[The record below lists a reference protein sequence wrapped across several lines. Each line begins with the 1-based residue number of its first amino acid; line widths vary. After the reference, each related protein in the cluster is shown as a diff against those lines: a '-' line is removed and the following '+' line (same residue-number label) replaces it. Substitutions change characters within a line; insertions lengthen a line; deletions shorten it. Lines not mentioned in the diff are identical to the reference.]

1 MRRYVV
7 VGMVVLL
14 SALIGC
20 KEETS
25 DDSLANIV
33 VSQKKQE
40 GEISSIS
47 GRMERVEK
55 TLADIQQSL
64 EKPAATVGIP
74 APAVI
79 TEGGAQDF
87 RNTQEYAQILA
98 ALTEVQKTHQE
109 IAAQRAQEEL
119 RDPRQAFQAMNDPEQ
134 MDSRLTLLVQNFAGR
149 IEDVAKRQQFEAD
162 VQQLRQ
168 NLTTP
173 RSVQQ
178 LYEQRTAE
186 LTARLNEEQDQ
197 RRKEFIQRELTSLQ
211 TATAEQL
218 EERLDRYQR
227 SEQMRQVRELQQTYE
242 IPREVLRDS
251 GIPTMGRG
259 GPGGFQ
265 GGPPG
270 GRGRG
275 R

>member
-1 MRRYVV
+1 MKRFAVI
-7 VGMVVLL
+7 GMVVLL
-14 SALIGC
+14 TALIGC
-20 KEETS
+20 KDETA
-25 DDSLANIV
+25 DESLVNIV
-33 VSQKKQE
+33 VNQKNQE
-40 GEISSIS
+40 REIATIS
-47 GRMERVEK
+47 GKIEGLENALVE
-55 TLADIQQSL
+55 IQQSL
-64 EKPAATVGIP
+64 EKPAATIGTP
-74 APAVI
+74 APAGS

-98 ALTEVQKTHQE
+98 GLTEVQKTHQE
-109 IAAQRAQEEL
+109 IAEERAQEEL
-119 RDPRQAFQAMNDPEQ
+119 RDPRQAFQAMNDPQQ
-134 MDSRLTLLVQNFAGR
+134 MDSRLSLLVQNFAGR

-162 VQQLRQ
+162 VQQLKQSFTR
-168 NLTTP
+168 P
-173 RSVQQ
+173 SSVQE
-178 LYEQRTAE
+178 LYERRTAE
-186 LTARLNEEQDQ
+186 LTTRLNEEQDQ
-197 RRKEFIQRELTSLQ
+197 RRKEFIQRELTSLG

-227 SEQMRQVRELQQTYE
+227 SETMRQVRELQETYD

>member
-7 VGMVVLL
+7 VGMLVLL

-25 DDSLANIV
+25 DDSLADIV
-33 VSQKKQE
+33 VNQKKQE

-47 GRMERVEK
+47 GRMERVEN
-55 TLADIQQSL
+55 TLAEIQQSL
-64 EKPAATVGIP
+64 EKPAPTVGLP
-74 APAVI
+74 TPPVS
-79 TEGGAQDF
+79 TEGAAQDF

-98 ALTEVQKTHQE
+98 MLTEVQKTHQE
-109 IAAQRAQEEL
+109 IAEERAREEL
-119 RDPRQAFQAMNDPEQ
+119 RDPRQAFQAMNDPQQ
-134 MDSRLTLLVQNFAGR
+134 MDSRLSLLVQNFAGR

-162 VQQLRQ
+162 VQQLKQ
-168 NLTTP
+168 SFATP
-173 RSVQQ
+173 PTVQG
-178 LYEQRTAE
+178 LYERRTAE

-197 RRKEFIQRELTSLQ
+197 RRKEFIQRELSSLQ

-227 SEQMRQVRELQQTYE
+227 SETMRQVRELQEAYD

-259 GPGGFQ
+259 GPGGFR
-265 GGPPG
+265 GGP
-270 GRGRG
+270 GRGR
-275 R
+275 